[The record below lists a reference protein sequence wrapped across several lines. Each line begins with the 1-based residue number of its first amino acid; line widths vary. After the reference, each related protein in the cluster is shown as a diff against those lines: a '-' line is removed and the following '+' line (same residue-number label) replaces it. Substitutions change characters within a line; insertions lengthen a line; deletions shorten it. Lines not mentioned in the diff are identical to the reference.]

1 MSTYRTQG
9 IIIRRSNFGE
19 SSLILNVYT
28 KDYGKIEAVARS
40 ARKPKGKLKGHLELF
55 LLSDFIFA
63 YGKSIDRI
71 ANSFS
76 LENYENVKNN
86 LNISFGAYYISELTD
101 RVTENGYKNER
112 MYYLFKETM
121 DFLNSLCVD
130 DALKYYLA
138 IIQYQINVMQ
148 LSGFFPEINKCV
160 ICKEDIT
167 LEENAFSFS
176 YGGVAGKKCVC
187 NDDSAID
194 IDNDAIKIMR
204 LLQIDKRDA
213 NIYRNNIKNNIKI
226 ISKLKVKKK
235 TIFQLIRLMNK
246 FIENNIERKINSVV
260 FLRVV

>member
-9 IIIRRSNFGE
+9 IIIRRSDFGE

-121 DFLNSLCVD
+121 DFLNSLCPD

-160 ICKEDIT
+160 VCKEDIAS
-167 LEENAFSFS
+167 EENVFSFS
-176 YGGVAGKKCVC
+176 YGGVAEKKCVC

-204 LLQIDKRDA
+204 LLQIDKRDV
-213 NIYRNNIKNNIKI
+213 NIYQNNIKNNIKI

>member
-1 MSTYRTQG
+1 MSTYKSQG
-9 IIIRRSNFGE
+9 IIIKRSNFGE

-28 KDYGKIEAVARS
+28 KDYGKVEAVARS

-86 LNISFGAYYISELTD
+86 LNISFGAYYILELTD

-121 DFLNSLCVD
+121 DFLNSLCPD

-138 IIQYQINVMQ
+138 IIQYQINMMQ

-160 ICKEDIT
+160 VCKEDIA
-167 LEENAFSFS
+167 LEENVFSFS
-176 YGGVAGKKCVC
+176 YGGVVQKKCVC
-187 NDDSAID
+187 NDDSVID

-204 LLQIDKRDA
+204 LLQIGERDV

-246 FIENNIERKINSVV
+246 FIENNIERKINSVD
-260 FLRVV
+260 FLRIA